1 MTTVLLVDD
10 HPLFLDGVRAALSAS
25 PGIEVVGEAH
35 DRRQAVEQAHALR
48 PDVVLMD
55 LNLPDGS
62 GIDATREILAAA
74 PDTGILVITM
84 SADDDAVVA
93 AMRAGARGYVVKG
106 AGRADLLHA
115 VATVAAG
122 GAVFSPAVAAR
133 LGSYFS
139 GLAAQPGREM
149 FPQLSERERE
159 ILDLVARGHDNRRIA
174 RELFLSEKTVRNNVS
189 TVLGK
194 LDVADRAEAI
204 SRARRAGLG
213 QEPGSAGR
221 DGRVR

>member
-1 MTTVLLVDD
+1 MTTTVLLVDD

-25 PGIEVVGEAH
+25 PDIEVVGEAH
-35 DRRQAVEQAHALR
+35 DRRQAVEHAAALR

-62 GIDATREILAAA
+62 GIDATREILATA

-84 SADDDAVVA
+84 SDDDDAVVA

-115 VATVAAG
+115 VGTVAAG

-133 LGSYFS
+133 LGTYFS
-139 GLAAQPGREM
+139 GLAAQPGREL

-159 ILDLVARGHDNRRIA
+159 ILDLVARGHDNRRVA

-189 TVLGK
+189 TLLGK

-213 QEPGSAGR
+213 QDPG
-221 DGRVR
+221 

>member
-10 HPLFLDGVRAALSAS
+10 HPLFLDGVRAALSGR
-25 PGIEVVGEAH
+25 PDIEVVGEAH
-35 DRRQAVEQAHALR
+35 DRRGAVEQAAALR

-74 PDTGILVITM
+74 PGTGVLVVTM

-106 AGRADLLHA
+106 AGRADLLQA

-122 GAVFSPAVAAR
+122 GAVFSPTVAAR
-133 LGSYFS
+133 LGTYFS
-139 GLAAQPGREM
+139 GLAAQPGREL

-159 ILDLVARGHDNRRIA
+159 VLDLVARGYDNRRIA
-174 RELFLSEKTVRNNVS
+174 RELFLSEKTVRNHVS
-189 TVLGK
+189 ALLGK
-194 LDVADRAEAI
+194 LDVADRSEAI
-204 SRARRAGLG
+204 TRARRAGLG
-213 QEPGSAGR
+213 QEPG
-221 DGRVR
+221 

>member
-25 PGIEVVGEAH
+25 PGIEVVGVAH
-35 DRRQAVEQAHALR
+35 DRRRAVEQAQALR

-133 LGSYFS
+133 LGTYFS

-213 QEPGSAGR
+213 QEPG
-221 DGRVR
+221 